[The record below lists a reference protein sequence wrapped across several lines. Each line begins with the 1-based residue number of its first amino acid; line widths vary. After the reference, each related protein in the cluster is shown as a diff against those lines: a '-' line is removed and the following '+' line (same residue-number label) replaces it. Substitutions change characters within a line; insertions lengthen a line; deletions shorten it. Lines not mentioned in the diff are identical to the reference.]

1 MTYYINQHNL
11 SLLMKM
17 MLANTDG
24 DRLGAAKAGP
34 TAVLRWIQA
43 SAGACGVQICV
54 LILRVSQK

>member
-1 MTYYINQHNL
+1 
-11 SLLMKM
+11 MKM

-43 SAGACGVQICV
+43 SAGACGVQIRV
-54 LILRVSQK
+54 LILRVSRKL